1 MNRNNRYCHVVLI
14 VVLLM
19 LPLMSGWCQGRSTMG
34 TDFWFSFMKGRIEA
48 GMSVAITGI
57 RACTGTISNPN
68 TGWSEGFSVPAG
80 SSVIVN
86 IDTANCYNYQSGRI
100 VGKGIHI
107 TTTDTVSVYASNFLP
122 TSFDVTFILPTP
134 SLCNDYIVQTFESWR
149 PYNPSEILVVGVE
162 DSTVVT
168 IEPTSSS
175 VGITGGGPITRVL
188 DAGECFFMQSVTPGD
203 YSGTHIYTTGD
214 KRIAVFNGHECAH
227 VPSPTGSYCDH
238 LFEQCLP
245 TVYWG
250 RTFVATMTANHSGD
264 MVKVTAGSDNCEVFV
279 NLQSVAVLD
288 AGESYSFAMT
298 GTDYYKY
305 IQTTQPSMVN
315 MYIMS
320 KNVAGPDGDPSM
332 ILLPPVEQQISDV
345 VFLSYNNSNQLTNT
359 HYINI
364 VTETSNA
371 GNIYLDGAPIGVS
384 NFHSIVVG
392 GYVNSVYSYARV
404 MVSAGSH
411 HLYSTG
417 ATGFVAH
424 AYGVGNN
431 ESYGYALGFSLNAIA
446 NRIVINGNVLNDGD
460 TVRLCRNASLTAYS
474 FLQRDVDSW
483 SLGGIQV
490 SSDDTLTISDLSA
503 MPDTLRL
510 RVLLSDDGLCGG
522 GVDTVACVLLFSD
535 TSLTMMDSVTCG
547 SFYWNGIYC
556 SGDSVYTYTTTNA
569 AGCDSLTTMSLTF
582 EDLIDVFEPLGGCD
596 SMTIDG
602 ESYGEGDTV
611 FVGRRQSESGCDTNV
626 WGVVHIHASYHRD
639 DIRIITLGD
648 SLLWIDG
655 NYYCRPT
662 DGPTAYYQ
670 SVDGCDSVIRLVLLV
685 DTPYVPPSPPPI
697 DTTVVVET
705 VDSMAIWVPN
715 VFTPDG
721 NTNNHFRVFSYD
733 VTEMRVFIFRRNGLQ
748 ITEFD
753 GLTGG
758 WDGTYRGIACPQET
772 YTYCIVY
779 RTAARPQILQRKVG
793 TVTLLR

>member
-1 MNRNNRYCHVVLI
+1 MGCHA
-14 VVLLM
+14 
-19 LPLMSGWCQGRSTMG
+19 Q
-34 TDFWFSFMKGRIEA
+34 
-48 GMSVAITGI
+48 
-57 RACTGTISNPN
+57 
-68 TGWSEGFSVPAG
+68 G
-80 SSVIVN
+80 SS
-86 IDTANCYNYQSGRI
+86 
-100 VGKGIHI
+100 
-107 TTTDTVSVYASNFLP
+107 
-122 TSFDVTFILPTP
+122 
-134 SLCNDYIVQTFESWR
+134 
-149 PYNPSEILVVGVE
+149 
-162 DSTVVT
+162 
-168 IEPTSSS
+168 
-175 VGITGGGPITRVL
+175 TRDL
-188 DAGECFFMQSVTPGD
+188 
-203 YSGTHIYTTGD
+203 
-214 KRIAVFNGHECAH
+214 
-227 VPSPTGSYCDH
+227 
-238 LFEQCLP
+238 
-245 TVYWG
+245 
-250 RTFVATMTANHSGD
+250 
-264 MVKVTAGSDNCEVFV
+264 VKVTAGSDNCEVFV

-298 GTDYYKY
+298 GTDYFKY

-320 KNVAGPDGDPSM
+320 KNVAGPDGAR
-332 ILLPPVEQQISDV
+332 LLHACHWHLCPPVEQQISDV
-345 VFLSYNNSNQLTNT
+345 VFLSYNNSNQLTNS

-384 NFHSIVVG
+384 NFHSIVIG

-417 ATGFVAH
+417 TTGFVAH

-446 NRIVINGNVLNDGD
+446 NRIVVNGNVLNDGD

-474 FLQRDVDSW
+474 FLQRDVDGW
-483 SLGGIQV
+483 YLTSLSAEPTAHHENENENIQV
-490 SSDDTLTISDLSA
+490 SSDDTLTISDLST

-510 RVLLSDDGLCGG
+510 RVLLSDEGLCGG

-556 SGDSVYTYTTTNA
+556 SVDSVYTYTTTNA

-582 EDLIDVFEPLGGCD
+582 EDLIDVFEPLSAELTAHQGGCD

-602 ESYGEGDTV
+602 VSYGEGDTV
-611 FVGRRQSESGCDTNV
+611 YVGRRQSESGCDTNV
-626 WGVVHIHASYHRD
+626 FGVVRIHASYHRD

-648 SLLWIDG
+648 SMLWIDG

-662 DGPTAYYQ
+662 DHPTAYYQ

-685 DTPYVPPSPPPI
+685 DTPYVPPAPPPI

-721 NTNNHFRVFSYD
+721 NTNNLFRVFSYD

-753 GLTGG
+753 GLTGA